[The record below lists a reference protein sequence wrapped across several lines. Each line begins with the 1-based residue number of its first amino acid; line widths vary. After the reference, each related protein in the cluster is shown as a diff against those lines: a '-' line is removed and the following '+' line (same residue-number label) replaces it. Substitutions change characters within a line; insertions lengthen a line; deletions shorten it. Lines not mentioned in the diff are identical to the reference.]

1 MKAESEKLKSR
12 TSLSMN
18 DADWKR
24 VQTAAKLMKEPLSQF
39 IRTTLA
45 DGANAVI
52 ISRKTSGKEA
62 K

>member
-18 DADWKR
+18 DADWKL

-39 IRTTLA
+39 LRKALA
-45 DGANAVI
+45 VVANTVI
-52 ISRKTSGKEA
+52 ISRKANGKDA

>member
-1 MKAESEKLKSR
+1 
-12 TSLSMN
+12 MN